1 MEAIHHIRHG
11 DAHVVGVQCVP
22 YRNETVDAHTDAC
35 RTTHDRGH
43 LDALSH
49 WLERAARLPGKSMQ
63 AAVVLQLIAAAQE
76 THRVVLGNLACQRFG
91 LNRNAKYRALRSLEN
106 AGLVDVERKLGRSP
120 VVTILDGAGAL

>member
-1 MEAIHHIRHG
+1 
-11 DAHVVGVQCVP
+11 
-22 YRNETVDAHTDAC
+22 
-35 RTTHDRGH
+35 
-43 LDALSH
+43 
-49 WLERAARLPGKSMQ
+49 MQ
-63 AAVVLQLIAAAQE
+63 AAVVLQLIATAQE